1 MPCLNWF
8 DQHSGAVQ
16 AIATIAYVLVSIG
29 LWIATWLNARRTKE
43 LARESAEALKV
54 QIVATYFQVRAA
66 AAADPDSY
74 RGYLIRRPISTR
86 ELQQLFEKVIP
97 GLWAELDP
105 ILFPPAE
112 EPQQHSPN
120 AGTAPRQQSPEEE
133 LP

>member
-1 MPCLNWF
+1 MNSWNWL
-8 DQHSGAVQ
+8 DQHSGTVQ
-16 AIATIAYVLVSIG
+16 ALATIAYVLVSLG

-54 QIVATYFQVRAA
+54 QIGATYFQVRAVVA
-66 AAADPDSY
+66 AEQGAG
-74 RGYLIRRPISTR
+74 RFYLLAGPTSTR
-86 ELQQLFEKVIP
+86 QLQQLFQKVIP

-105 ILFPPAE
+105 ILFPPAK

-120 AGTAPRQQSPEEE
+120 AGTAPRQQSTEEE